1 LSRSRRQIRSGA
13 CAPPSTKRRDGA
25 VLRRRLA
32 ALIIATVAGLQI
44 YLVSVVLNPRTFF
57 SGDPGVKYLQAYSLI
72 ANRWSSFEIPNPGP
86 RVDPQG
92 EFSVLSTNQ
101 FTRRAGEARF
111 YGDYSVLFTV
121 PVSLFLAL
129 FGARGVYV
137 IPILSAVGTMIL
149 TYRLALRVAPR
160 AAWLAPALVG
170 ACSPMLFYSVELAEH
185 SLATLLVMAAV
196 LLFATAVTVSA
207 LWRFALAG
215 LALGVAIGVREELC
229 ALLPAALVALAW
241 VEPRRRVPA
250 GVAAFTGLLSAL
262 APHLAFKWWLVG
274 VPMRRDAMRALGLA
288 ARPVEAQ
295 GVWEH
300 LAGFAY
306 LLPLSAAWLLPL
318 AAALAARWW
327 IIRARRQAAIVLF
340 VAAVAALWGM
350 ADAAHLISTWELP
363 QDMLRAFPAALFL
376 LLLPSADG
384 AADPAR
390 RELRMI
396 LAIAA
401 VFVVIICAA
410 VPFAFRIAGVVYP
423 EWGPRYLMPVFPLLA
438 VGIVFA
444 LERRDAWR
452 VTAPRGLVAGVF
464 VVLAFASLAVQAQGV
479 RQLRNAKHQYEM
491 VLGALEAVDSGDLVV
506 TDLWWFAAVN
516 AAVLYQHQV
525 VAVDTVRTGSLPAL
539 LARLNER
546 HVSALTF
553 VTGTAYLS
561 DAHARALAAAG
572 WSLSSRRVVPIWLE
586 IGFLSYR
593 RDGPTPQPRGAAPI
607 DGSLPTRE
615 GP

>member
-1 LSRSRRQIRSGA
+1 M
-13 CAPPSTKRRDGA
+13 
-25 VLRRRLA
+25 A

-57 SGDPGVKYLQAYSLI
+57 LGDPGVKYLQAYSLI

-86 RVDPQG
+86 RVDPQA

-129 FGARGVYV
+129 FGARGAYM
-137 IPILSAVGTMIL
+137 IPILSTLGTMIL

-185 SLATLLVMAAV
+185 SMATLLVTAAV
-196 LLFATAVTVSA
+196 LLFATAVPVSA

-215 LALGVAIGVREELC
+215 MALGVAIGMREELYT
-229 ALLPAALVALAW
+229 LLPAALVALAW
-241 VEPRRRVPA
+241 VEPRRRVAA

-274 VPMRRDAMRALGLA
+274 LPMRSDAMKALGLA
-288 ARPVEAQ
+288 AGPVEAQDVWAQ

-300 LAGFAY
+300 LAGFTY

-327 IIRARRQAAIVLF
+327 IIRVRRQAAIVLF
-340 VAAVAALWGM
+340 VAATAALWGI

-363 QDMLRAFPAALFL
+363 QDMLRAFPAVLFL
-376 LLLPSADG
+376 LVLPSADG
-384 AADPAR
+384 AVDPAR
-390 RELRMI
+390 RELRML

-401 VFVVIICAA
+401 VFLVLVCAA
-410 VPFAFRIAGVVYP
+410 VPFAVRIGDVVHP

-452 VTAPRGLVAGVF
+452 VAAPRGLVAGLF

-546 HVSALTF
+546 DVRALTF

-586 IGFLSYR
+586 VGFLSYR

-607 DGSLPTRE
+607 DGSLPTS
-615 GP
+615 